1 MKKGLIC
8 LNRYQ
13 LVSIRQDLPQLN
25 PLRSCVM
32 TKDESLSCC
41 TKDEGWPLG
50 FGNQILG
57 SNHPMRHLLR
67 VIVVSD
73 REKAERICQVSSEE
87 MNANEPLMRCRYG

>member
-1 MKKGLIC
+1 MGCKLIITDRAIIEQPHQLGLAI
-8 LNRYQ
+8 
-13 LVSIRQDLPQLN
+13 

-41 TKDEGWPLG
+41 TKDEGGPLG
-50 FGNQILG
+50 FGNQILR